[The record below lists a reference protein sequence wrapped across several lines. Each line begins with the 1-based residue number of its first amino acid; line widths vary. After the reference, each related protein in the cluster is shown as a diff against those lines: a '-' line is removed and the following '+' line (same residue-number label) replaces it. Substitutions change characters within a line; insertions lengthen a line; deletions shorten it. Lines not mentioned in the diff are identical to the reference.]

1 MSFQDIIS
9 NTWSKEEVA
18 LLEELY
24 GVTLLEAQKQFL
36 LRGFNRTAKAISK
49 KRSKL
54 RKKKTE
60 ESELAGNIGAI
71 IDDTATSIDNIYDS
85 YDQSVKRKASTES
98 KDINTNSNIYISEN
112 AVQRYLHLCDL
123 HIPFHLKEL
132 DSIIENEADKDTILI
147 LNGDLMDCYD
157 VSVFPKSQ
165 SVGLKNE
172 VNIFKLFLQ
181 KCSSLFKKIY
191 ITQGNHDF
199 RVSSFLRKKISSD
212 VISLIPD
219 DIIEIVLNDIKLS
232 NIYYAKGDRNNW
244 FIQVDNAIFAHPI
257 DYKSGILGTSLM
269 VMNYFDARNTSANVF
284 ISAHSHAFGKS
295 MYKGRV
301 LVDGG
306 CCCEEPDY
314 SNSGK
319 LTYIPQVN
327 GYLRIVSRNNIIS
340 FNDIE
345 LVKI

>member
-1 MSFQDIIS
+1 MSFLDTIQ
-9 NTWSKEEVA
+9 NVWLEEEVE
-18 LLEELY
+18 LLEKCFNLKL
-24 GVTLLEAQKQFL
+24 TDIHKQFL
-36 LRGFNRTAKAISK
+36 LKGFDRSIKAIAK

-54 RKKKTE
+54 RKKEADTAQV
-60 ESELAGNIGAI
+60 AGNKAI
-71 IDDTATSIDNIYDS
+71 VIDDDPVETLYQTYDKE
-85 YDQSVKRKASTES
+85 VGKKITTES
-98 KDINTNSNIYISEN
+98 KITQSHSNIHKSDSKI
-112 AVQRYLHLCDL
+112 QKYLHLCDL
-123 HIPFHLKEL
+123 HIPFHIKKLEDIVIKEA
-132 DSIIENEADKDTILI
+132 NKDTILI

-157 VSVFPKSQ
+157 VSVFPKAH

-172 VNIFKLFLQ
+172 VAIFKDFL
-181 KCSSLFKKIY
+181 KKWSHLFKSIY

-219 DIIEIVLNDIKLS
+219 DIIEIVLNDLKID

-244 FIQVDNAIFAHPI
+244 YIQVDNAIFAHPI
-257 DYKSGILGTSLM
+257 DFKSGILGTALM
-269 VMNYFDARNTSANVF
+269 VMNYFDARNTNANIF

-301 LVDGG
+301 LVEGG

-314 SNSGK
+314 SSSGK
-319 LTYIPQVN
+319 LSYIPQVN
-327 GYLRIVSRNNIIS
+327 GYLKITSINNNID
-340 FNDIE
+340 FNNIE